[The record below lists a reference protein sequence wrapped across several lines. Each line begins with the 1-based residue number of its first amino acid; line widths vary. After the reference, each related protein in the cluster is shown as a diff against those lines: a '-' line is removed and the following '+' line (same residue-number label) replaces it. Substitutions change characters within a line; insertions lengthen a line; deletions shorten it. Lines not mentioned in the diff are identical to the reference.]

1 MIAKNSYSKTAL
13 LTPYIVI
20 LGTAQDGGYPQ
31 AGCNKKCCKEAWNN
45 PALRRLVT
53 SIAVLDPLTKERW
66 LFDIAPDFKEQF
78 HVLEE
83 LSPILDKNIL
93 SGIFLTHGHTG
104 HYTGLIN
111 LGREVT
117 NANKIDVFAMPMM
130 LKFLKANA
138 PWSQINKQ
146 GNIKLNPLKNK
157 TSTVLN
163 NRINVTPFLVPHRDE
178 LTETVGFKITGP
190 NKTVVFIPD
199 VDIWNENIIKIVRA
213 ADVALID
220 GTFFNENELSDRD
233 LNEVRHPLIE
243 ESVNL
248 FNQHPQKDKIHFIHF
263 NHTNPVL
270 KPDSKEHIKVIQS
283 GFQIARE
290 KQIIEL

>member
-1 MIAKNSYSKTAL
+1 MITKNSYSKTAL

-31 AGCNKKCCKEAWNN
+31 AGCKKECCKEAWIN
-45 PALRRLVT
+45 PSLRRRVT
-53 SIAVLDPLTKERW
+53 SIAIVDPITKDRW
-66 LFDIAPDFKEQF
+66 LFDITPDFKEQF
-78 HVLEE
+78 HILEG

-111 LGREVT
+111 LSREVMNT
-117 NANKIDVFAMPMM
+117 KNIDVFAMPMM

-138 PWSQINKQ
+138 PWNQLIKQ
-146 GNIKLNPLKNK
+146 GNIKLNF
-157 TSTVLN
+157 LN
-163 NRINVTPFLVPHRDE
+163 NNVSKTLNNGINVTPFIVPHRDE
-178 LTETVGFKITGP
+178 LTETVGFKITSQ
-190 NKTVVFIPD
+190 NKTAVFIPD
-199 VDIWNENIIKIVRA
+199 IDSWNENIFKIVRA

-233 LNEVRHPLIE
+233 LNEVRHPFIE

-248 FNQHPQKDKIHFIHF
+248 FNQHPQKDKIHLIHF

-270 KPDSKEHIKVIQS
+270 KPDSEEHTKVIHS

>member
-1 MIAKNSYSKTAL
+1 MTTENYDTIATL
-13 LTPYIVI
+13 LTPYIII

-31 AGCNKKCCKEAWNN
+31 AGCNKECCKEAWSN
-45 PALRRLVT
+45 PALRRLVA
-53 SIAVLDPLTKERW
+53 SIAIIDPMTKERW
-66 LFDIAPDFKEQF
+66 LFDITPDFKEQF
-78 HVLEE
+78 HILEE
-83 LSPILDKNIL
+83 FSPTTHKNIL

-104 HYTGLIN
+104 HYTGLIH
-111 LGREVT
+111 LGREVM
-117 NANKIDVFAMPMM
+117 NANNVGVFAMPMM

-138 PWSQINKQ
+138 PWNQLIKH
-146 GNIKLNPLKNK
+146 GNIKLNHLKNK

-163 NRINVTPFLVPHRDE
+163 NRINVTPFRVSHRDE

-190 NKTVVFIPD
+190 NKTAVFIPD
-199 VDIWNENIIKIVRA
+199 VDNWNENILKIIST

-220 GTFFNENELSDRD
+220 GTFFNENELSDRV
-233 LNEVRHPLIE
+233 LNEVRHPFIDD
-243 ESVNL
+243 SMNL
-248 FNQHPQKDKIHFIHF
+248 FNQHPQKDKTHFIHF

-270 KPDSKEHIKVIQS
+270 KPDSEEHAKVIQP

>member
-1 MIAKNSYSKTAL
+1 MIIENPDTEAAL
-13 LTPYIVI
+13 ITPYIVI

-31 AGCNKKCCKEAWNN
+31 AGCNKECCKEAWKN
-45 PALRRLVT
+45 PGLRKLVT
-53 SIAVLDPLTKERW
+53 SIAVIDPATKDRW
-66 LFDIAPDFKEQF
+66 LFDITPDFKEQL
-78 HVLEE
+78 HILED
-83 LSPILDKNIL
+83 LSPSTHKNIL

-104 HYTGLIN
+104 HYTGLIH
-111 LGREVT
+111 LSREVM
-117 NANKIDVFAMPMM
+117 NANNVDVFAMPMM

>member
-1 MIAKNSYSKTAL
+1 
-13 LTPYIVI
+13 
-20 LGTAQDGGYPQ
+20 
-31 AGCNKKCCKEAWNN
+31 
-45 PALRRLVT
+45 
-53 SIAVLDPLTKERW
+53 
-66 LFDIAPDFKEQF
+66 
-78 HVLEE
+78 
-83 LSPILDKNIL
+83 
-93 SGIFLTHGHTG
+93 
-104 HYTGLIN
+104 
-111 LGREVT
+111 
-117 NANKIDVFAMPMM
+117 M

>member
-31 AGCNKKCCKEAWNN
+31 AGCNKECCKGVWLN

-53 SIAVLDPLTKERW
+53 SIAIIDPMTKERW
-66 LFDIAPDFKEQF
+66 LFDITPDFKEQF
-78 HVLEE
+78 HILKE
-83 LSPILDKNIL
+83 LSPVPYKNIL

-104 HYTGLIN
+104 HYTGLIH
-111 LGREVT
+111 LGREVM
-117 NANKIDVFAMPMM
+117 NANNVDVFAMPMM

-138 PWSQINKQ
+138 PWNQLIKQ

-178 LTETVGFKITGP
+178 LTETAVFKITGP
-190 NKTVVFIPD
+190 NKTTVFIPD
-199 VDIWNENIIKIVRA
+199 ADNWNENIFKIVSA
-213 ADVALID
+213 ADVVLID
-220 GTFFNENELSDRD
+220 GTFFNENELLERD
-233 LNEVRHPLIE
+233 LNEVRHPFID
-243 ESVNL
+243 ESMNF
-248 FNQHPQKDKIHFIHF
+248 FNQHPQKDNIHFIHF
-263 NHTNPVL
+263 NHSNPVL
-270 KPDSKEHIKVIQS
+270 KPDSEEHTKVIQS